1 MHAGKPIVII
11 VPIKGKPAPI
21 CSWFFGGVQMKDK
34 LDRIKIET
42 TATYTKITVRETTID
57 DTGDYTLQVKNDSGM
72 ATESVKVII
81 LGKL

>member
-1 MHAGKPIVII
+1 
-11 VPIKGKPAPI
+11 
-21 CSWFFGGVQMKDK
+21 MKDK

-81 LGKL
+81 LGKS